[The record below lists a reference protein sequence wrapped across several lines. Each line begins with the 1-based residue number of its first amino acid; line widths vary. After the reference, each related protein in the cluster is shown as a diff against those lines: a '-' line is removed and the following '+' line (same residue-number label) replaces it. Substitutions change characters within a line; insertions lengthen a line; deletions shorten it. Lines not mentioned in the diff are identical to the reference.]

1 MNQIFFYSLGLILIL
16 FVINLNITLLYNT
29 KINIFTYVK
38 IIIQSILLLFVVG
51 YFLEK
56 IKFFDKIKNTEFS
69 NKISM
74 IIILLI
80 ILTIIGLFIYNIV
93 LTRSKVTYSDFIQH
107 NETVDNLN
115 DAYNKLYIQTE
126 QLKFGSMDLPNTLNN
141 MEYELEFLKTQIKD
155 LSTYSNN
162 NNISQEIIN
171 NAYNTFSEV
180 EEAIIENNFANAIK
194 NFEKNTGRFN
204 TFVQKLPVS
213 EVEDNHNNIQELH
226 SSTKSS
232 HEHHQS
238 KINSLHEIHSKTENH
253 INNNSKNNQLT
264 NSRVNHIKNQMEKIN
279 NLIKDIDSK
288 AESTGNSIKKLGN
301 YTTSTLYYDLDTR
314 KPIVSIPLK
323 CGEINMNSS
332 GENYTENQCKTKNA
346 NAPTYVSKITEYKDG
361 QCYTG
366 NLNECLG
373 NESFGYIVPD
383 DENNKYLNIIMNF

>member
-29 KINIFTYVK
+29 KINIYIYSK

-56 IKFFDKIKNTEFS
+56 IKFFDKIKNTQFS
-69 NKISM
+69 NKIS
-74 IIILLI
+74 IIIIVLI

-107 NETVDNLN
+107 NETVDSLN
-115 DAYNKLYIQTE
+115 DAYNKLYIQAE

-141 MEYELEFLKTQIKD
+141 MEYELEYLKTQIKD

-194 NFEKNTGRFN
+194 TFEKNTGRFN

-213 EVEDNHNNIQELH
+213 KVENNHYNIQELH

-238 KINSLHEIHSKTENH
+238 KINSLHEIHSKTEHH
-253 INNNSKNNQLT
+253 INYNSKNDQLT
-264 NSRVNHIKNQMEKIN
+264 NSRVKHIKSQIEKIN
-279 NLIKDIDSK
+279 NTIKDIDNK
-288 AESTGNSIKKLGN
+288 AYSTANSIKKLGN
-301 YTTSTLYYDLDTR
+301 YTTSTLYYDLDIR

-323 CGEINMNSS
+323 CGQINMKSS
-332 GENYTENQCKTKNA
+332 SEKYTENQCKTKNA
-346 NAPTYVSKITEYKDG
+346 NVASYVNKITEYKDG

-373 NESFGYIVPD
+373 NESFGYIVPN
-383 DENNKYLNIIMNF
+383 DENDKYLNIIMNF